1 MYPKILTLGTKI
13 TPYNKDK
20 TSKKEQVA
28 KMFDAIA
35 GRYDFLNHFLSLG
48 IDIVWRKIAVR
59 EIAKVNPKMILDIA
73 TGTGDLA
80 IEASRLN
87 PTQVIG
93 VDISNNMLD
102 LGREKMKRKSLDKLI
117 DMQYGDSENLSFENN
132 TFDAVT
138 AGFGVRNFENLDK
151 GLSEMCRV
159 MKVGGKLAILEPA
172 EPTIFPFK
180 QLYGLYFKVILP
192 LLGKLFSKDN
202 SAYTYLPESVAAFPS
217 RNAFIKELEKAGFK
231 EPKFKAL
238 TFGIAALYTATK

>member
-13 TPYNKDK
+13 TPYSKDK

-87 PTQVIG
+87 PSQVIG
-93 VDISNNMLD
+93 IDISNNMLD
-102 LGREKMKRKSLDKLI
+102 VGREKMKKKSLDKLI
-117 DMQYGDSENLSFENN
+117 DMQYGDSENLSFKDN

-172 EPTIFPFK
+172 EPKIFPFK

-202 SAYTYLPESVAAFPS
+202 SAYNYLPESVAAFPS
-217 RNAFIKELEKAGFK
+217 RNAFIQELEKAGFK
-231 EPKFKAL
+231 EPNYKPL

>member
-1 MYPKILTLGTKI
+1 LGTKI
-13 TPYNKDK
+13 TPYSKDK

-87 PTQVIG
+87 PSQVIG

-102 LGREKMKRKSLDKLI
+102 VGKEKMKKKSLDKLI
-117 DMQYGDSENLSFENN
+117 DMQYGDSENLSFKDN

-172 EPTIFPFK
+172 EPKIFPFK

-202 SAYTYLPESVAAFPS
+202 SAYNYLPESVAAFPS
-217 RNAFIKELEKAGFK
+217 RNAFIQELEKAGFK
-231 EPKFKAL
+231 EPNYKPL

>member
-1 MYPKILTLGTKI
+1 
-13 TPYNKDK
+13 
-20 TSKKEQVA
+20 
-28 KMFDAIA
+28 MFDAIA

-48 IDIVWRKIAVR
+48 IDIIWRKIAVK
-59 EIAKVNPKMILDIA
+59 EIAKVNPKIILDIA

-80 IEASRLN
+80 IEVSRLN

-93 VDISNNMLD
+93 VDISNNMLNV
-102 LGREKMKRKSLDKLI
+102 GREKMKKKSLNKII
-117 DMQYGDSENLSFENN
+117 DMQYGDSESLSFEDN

-138 AGFGVRNFENLDK
+138 AGFGVRNFENLHK

-159 MKVGGKLAILEPA
+159 LKVNGKLAILEPA
-172 EPTIFPFK
+172 EPKTFPFR

-217 RNAFIKELEKAGFK
+217 RNSFIQELEKAGFK

>member
-1 MYPKILTLGTKI
+1 MQPKILTLGTKI
-13 TPYNKDK
+13 TPYDKDK
-20 TSKKEQVA
+20 SSKKEQVA

-93 VDISNNMLD
+93 IDISNNMLD
-102 LGREKMKRKSLDKLI
+102 VGREKMKKKSLDKLI
-117 DMQYGDSENLSFENN
+117 VMQHGDSENLSFENN

-159 MKVGGKLAILEPA
+159 MKIGGKLVILEPA

-180 QLYGLYFKVILP
+180 QLYGLYFKVLLP

-202 SAYTYLPESVAAFPS
+202 SAYSYLPESVAAFPC
-217 RNAFIKELEKAGFK
+217 RNDFVKELKKAGFK
-231 EPKFKAL
+231 EPKYRAL
-238 TFGIAALYTATK
+238 TFGIAALYIATK